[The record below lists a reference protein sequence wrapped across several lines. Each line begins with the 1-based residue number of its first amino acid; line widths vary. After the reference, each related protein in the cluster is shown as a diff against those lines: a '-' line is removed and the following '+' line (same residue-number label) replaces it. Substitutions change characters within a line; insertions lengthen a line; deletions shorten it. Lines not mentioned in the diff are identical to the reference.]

1 MNSSKPNICIVGCG
15 RIAKAHSRNL
25 SPYANLHFFNP
36 TISKA
41 ESFNRK
47 YNGSGI
53 FDSFDQ
59 ILESGTIDAL
69 LIASPPRFHNQQAI
83 DGIKAGKHLLVEKP
97 LCINREELKD
107 IERAVG
113 DTKSTPERK
122 RPPNGRQTVFMVA
135 ENYYYKPSL
144 TIIKELIGSGVI
156 GDIVSVHARKE
167 FTQPQ
172 NEGGKPG
179 SDWKKNYG
187 ALLEGGIHFIALIS
201 AIIED
206 TPEHVK
212 ADFPDLQPG
221 SQERASVVS
230 MKYKNGVHATLQ
242 YAWNKKSLTKGL
254 FQHSIIKGTKADL
267 IFESNGLYII
277 APGIKKLT
285 FPGLFDVS
293 GQKAMA
299 MDFLSCIREQKQ
311 PLSDFAKAKR
321 DLEIVF
327 KAYDT
332 IN

>member
-15 RIAKAHSRNL
+15 GIAKAHSRNL
-25 SPYANLHFFNP
+25 SPHANLHFFNP

-41 ESFNRK
+41 ESFNRQ
-47 YNGSGI
+47 YNGSGV

-59 ILESGTIDAL
+59 ILKTDTIDAL
-69 LIASPPRFHNQQAI
+69 LIASPPRFHKQQAI
-83 DGIKAGKHLLVEKP
+83 DGIKAGKHMLVEKP
-97 LCINREELKD
+97 LCINREELQD
-107 IERAVG
+107 IERAVA
-113 DTKSTPERK
+113 DAKSTAERK
-122 RPPNGRQTVFMVA
+122 GPLSDRQTVFMVA

-144 TIIKELIGSGVI
+144 TKIKEIIGSGVI

-172 NEGGKPG
+172 NESGKPG

-187 ALLEGGIHFIALIS
+187 ALFEGGIHFIALIS

-206 TPEHVK
+206 TPEHVEV
-212 ADFPDLQPG
+212 DFPGMKPG
-221 SQERASVVS
+221 TPERASVVT
-230 MKYKNGVHATLQ
+230 MKYKNGVHATLK

-254 FQHSIIKGTKADL
+254 FQHSIIKGTKANL

-285 FPGLFDVS
+285 FPGLSDVT

-332 IN
+332 M